1 MMVDVFVV
9 SVCTPSSK
17 PIFFRSSHLLYSFSS
32 SFHLFLTFFL
42 FLLQCSNYH
51 ALIGDEAK
59 KRSKL
64 INWVIKFQARYKIQ
78 LTSYDLIW
86 KWWGIWMA
94 DSSMLFDDD
103 EEEGEEEE
111 EEEEEEE
118 RKKKKEDDDRL
129 QQQDAARRIVRRVHP
144 SCNCAPRSPQFSS
157 SDSFQIPL
165 LLFYLPVFILVN
177 IFNTIHCSI
186 NTCYKITGIGNRT
199 GATPAPSAEIFQ
211 TDLNWQITR
220 IATRIIASIL
230 TTWQYG
236 KCVTHTHTLKMN
248 PADAQWIFFLMRISW
263 WWREDTVAGTFIRN
277 ADRPRYYRNHGR
289 LFKCYA
295 LDYEFIYYLS
305 FKCASW
311 LSSSRLSALGNW
323 RGRLFIDSV
332 RIPRRWRLMNNWSE
346 HRIIISVRKWLP

>member
-1 MMVDVFVV
+1 MHAIIETNFF
-9 SVCTPSSK
+9 PFISSSL
-17 PIFFRSSHLLYSFSS
+17 FLLLLLPPLLNLLSFSS
-32 SFHLFLTFFL
+32 SMFKLS
-42 FLLQCSNYH
+42 C
-51 ALIGDEAK
+51 IDRR
-59 KRSKL
+59 RSKETEQADQL
-64 INWVIKFQARYKIQ
+64 SNQIPSEIQNPINFIRLDMEVMG
-78 LTSYDLIW
+78 DLDGRL
-86 KWWGIWMA
+86 KYAVWWWWRRRRRRRRRWRRRR
-94 DSSMLFDDD
+94 
-103 EEEGEEEE
+103 
-111 EEEEEEE
+111 
-118 RKKKKEDDDRL
+118 RKKEKKEDDDRL

>member
-1 MMVDVFVV
+1 MHAIIETNFF
-9 SVCTPSSK
+9 PFISSSL
-17 PIFFRSSHLLYSFSS
+17 FLLLLLPPLLNLLSFSS
-32 SFHLFLTFFL
+32 SMFKLS
-42 FLLQCSNYH
+42 C
-51 ALIGDEAK
+51 IDRR
-59 KRSKL
+59 RSKETEQADQL
-64 INWVIKFQARYKIQ
+64 SNQIPSEIQNPINFIRLDMEVMG
-78 LTSYDLIW
+78 DLDGRL
-86 KWWGIWMA
+86 KYAVWWWWRRRRRRRRRWRRRR
-94 DSSMLFDDD
+94 
-103 EEEGEEEE
+103 
-111 EEEEEEE
+111 
-118 RKKKKEDDDRL
+118 RKKEKKEDDDRL

-248 PADAQWIFFLMRISW
+248 PADAQWIFFFDADQLMMEGRYRRWNLHQKCWQAPILPESW
-263 WWREDTVAGTFIRN
+263 SIIQMLCIGLW
-277 ADRPRYYRNHGR
+277 
-289 LFKCYA
+289 
-295 LDYEFIYYLS
+295 IYLLS
-305 FKCASW
+305 IIQMCLVTLLQSII
-311 LSSSRLSALGNW
+311 SSR
-323 RGRLFIDSV
+323 
-332 RIPRRWRLMNNWSE
+332 
-346 HRIIISVRKWLP
+346 